1 MSKIKRFFR
10 ILTFCTEKL
19 YKIKLTDR
27 REHAGSE
34 ANVVAL
40 EANRPW
46 GYIKMQVTLQ
56 KNK

>member
-19 YKIKLTDR
+19 YKIKLTDGC
-27 REHAGSE
+27 EHAGSE

-46 GYIKMQVTLQ
+46 GYITLTHD
-56 KNK
+56 